1 MKIIRSIIYNFSQNL
16 HNTKNFRSQALLGN
30 EDVYQCYHI
39 QKGKYLDSFT
49 QDLELFTK
57 NLIQTIND
65 CKSKQMKAIW
75 IQLDQCQLTLAE
87 KLIEQGFYMHHCTQN
102 YLLFSQWIV
111 EDEKNQLPNYTT
123 HSIGA
128 GGLILHNNQILL
140 IQEKNGL
147 YKDEWTIPGGL
158 VNDEELIIEAAI
170 REVKEEAGLDVEPYD
185 CFLIRDLPIAN
196 QYQADLYFVILMRLQ
211 NNNQS
216 IKIQEQEIKNFKWVE
231 LNELQEFYQN
241 NKFGMVQSRL
251 MESLIQF
258 NKSNKFDHQFI
269 SLDAQPKE
277 MYGQIKK
284 YCLFKPKKQ
293 LGI

>member
-1 MKIIRSIIYNFSQNL
+1 
-16 HNTKNFRSQALLGN
+16 
-30 EDVYQCYHI
+30 
-39 QKGKYLDSFT
+39 
-49 QDLELFTK
+49 
-57 NLIQTIND
+57 
-65 CKSKQMKAIW
+65 
-75 IQLDQCQLTLAE
+75 
-87 KLIEQGFYMHHCTQN
+87 
-102 YLLFSQWIV
+102 
-111 EDEKNQLPNYTT
+111 
-123 HSIGA
+123 
-128 GGLILHNNQILL
+128 
-140 IQEKNGL
+140 
-147 YKDEWTIPGGL
+147 
-158 VNDEELIIEAAI
+158 
-170 REVKEEAGLDVEPYD
+170 
-185 CFLIRDLPIAN
+185 
-196 QYQADLYFVILMRLQ
+196 MRLQ